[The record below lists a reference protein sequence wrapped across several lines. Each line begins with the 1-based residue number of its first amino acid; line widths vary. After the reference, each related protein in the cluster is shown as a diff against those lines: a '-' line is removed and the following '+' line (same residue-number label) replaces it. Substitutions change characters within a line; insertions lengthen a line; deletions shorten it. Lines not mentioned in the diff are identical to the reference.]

1 MGTQAHLAVFREPL
15 LEMLGSPYRLCR
27 TSPKEGSLTAAKQP
41 LLCISFLASE
51 HCSGEMIL
59 HLDRGDVRFHIVPY
73 QFGSVSRLH
82 GSGAQETHLPVQ
94 EHKTHSSR
102 YLITSNVKQCSN

>member
-1 MGTQAHLAVFREPL
+1 METQAHLAVFQEPL

-41 LLCISFLASE
+41 LLHISFLMNSE

-59 HLDRGDVRFHIVPY
+59 HLDRGDGQVLYHTISILKRVTPAWIW
-73 QFGSVSRLH
+73 
-82 GSGAQETHLPVQ
+82 GA
-94 EHKTHSSR
+94 R
-102 YLITSNVKQCSN
+102 NTSACPRPQGTQQQNIQ